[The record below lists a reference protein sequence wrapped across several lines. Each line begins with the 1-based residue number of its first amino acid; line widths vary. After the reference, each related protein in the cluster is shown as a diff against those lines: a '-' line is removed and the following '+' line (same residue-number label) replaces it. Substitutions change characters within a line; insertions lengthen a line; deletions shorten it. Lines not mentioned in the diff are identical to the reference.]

1 MNDNKRNWRDTL
13 RHAVKVYREGW
24 RIAPGLLSF
33 HLCNMLVFNTILA
46 YVVIYINR
54 SITAAVTEKSNV
66 GLAIGCIIALFV
78 MAISTR
84 LLQILNKVINTK
96 ISLSFRLNDEN
107 RIFEKAGRVKYELLE
122 APSYYEAFSMVN
134 ANVSDSILQF
144 VKDLHEAVICAV
156 NSVISICILVSHHA
170 WFAILL
176 LLLEIP
182 FAALNLRYYEAQI
195 KFRRKDAPK
204 RRRLKV
210 LNSLFSKKETVID
223 IKLNGSEDFILDKLN
238 DEHMKLYDS
247 LCKKNKLKILTD
259 SITDVYQDIRGVV
272 LLLFY
277 LVRVLG
283 GHITIADYTLTMS
296 LLEKASDDIKEP
308 VNYFGILL
316 DDLQYVSDYYDFID
330 LEEERVGKEGVRL
343 PENTTAPCD
352 IELSDF
358 SFSYPESDSVVLDGI
373 DLKIG
378 AGEVI
383 ALVGE
388 NGAGKT
394 TLVKNILGLYETYG
408 GKMSIGGI
416 DYRDLSARDVYDRFS
431 VVMQDYM
438 KYPFTIRDNIT
449 ISESTSGARDDRTLD
464 ELMSR
469 VDGSGIVSGTPSGYD
484 TYLSKETDE
493 NATDLSEGQWQKLM
507 LARALY
513 RDRGIMIFD
522 EPTASLDPIAEETFY
537 RNIID
542 NANGRTVIIV
552 THRLA
557 CTAAADR
564 IVVLQ
569 KGHIAELGT
578 HAELMRKDGIYAKMY
593 HTQADGYSAGQATT
607 EEVETLA

>member
-13 RHAVKVYREGW
+13 HHAVKVYREGW

-54 SITAAVTEKSNV
+54 SITAAVTEQKS
-66 GLAIGCIIALFV
+66 ASIALICIATLFV
-78 MAISTR
+78 IKISTR

-134 ANVSDSILQF
+134 ANVSGYVLKF
-144 VKDLHEAVICAV
+144 VKDLHEAVLCAV

-210 LNSLFSKKETVID
+210 LSSLFSKKETVID

-469 VDGSGIVSGTPSGYD
+469 VDGSGIVSGTPYGYD

-578 HAELMRKDGIYAKMY
+578 HAELMQKDGIYAKMY